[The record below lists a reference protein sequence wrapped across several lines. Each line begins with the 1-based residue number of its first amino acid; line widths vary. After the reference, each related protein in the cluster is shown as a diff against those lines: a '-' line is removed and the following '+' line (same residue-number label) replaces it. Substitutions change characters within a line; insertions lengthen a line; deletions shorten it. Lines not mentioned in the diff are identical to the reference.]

1 MKTPVIHYAGGVRT
15 ARMMIL
21 GGWAACC
28 SGDKAERIK
37 MAGNNTIDPRDVT
50 CKACLRVMDKDES
63 IKSIFGIEHEDPCAL
78 GHE

>member
-28 SGDKAERIK
+28 SGDKAERIRATGK
-37 MAGNNTIDPRDVT
+37 NTLVLDEVT
-50 CKACLRVMDKDES
+50 CKACLRVMSRAVDDEMEPLTDTT
-63 IKSIFGIEHEDPCAL
+63 GCDV
-78 GHE
+78 